1 MQVNTE
7 TEIAKRLNGDMRY
20 LQAKISILVPEC
32 WQKTPESNCL
42 GAQSGF
48 QPGTLP
54 PTPGTASRI
63 FTLID
68 IYIFC
73 VFNAIVVRIFSQQS
87 SYLNGY
93 VTERYAPETGFD
105 WCKTMRPHTMALL
118 LCVS

>member
-48 QPGTLP
+48 QPGPLP
-54 PTPGTASRI
+54 PTPGRASRI
-63 FTLID
+63 FTLHRHIHL
-68 IYIFC
+68 FC
-73 VFNAIVVRIFSQQS
+73 LQYNGFSQQTQQS
-87 SYLNGY
+87 SCLNGY
-93 VTERYAPETGFD
+93 VTECYAPETGFD
-105 WCKTMRPHTMALL
+105 WYKTMPPHTLP